1 MKKGYKLSIILTA
14 GATILLLAV
23 FSLAPSQ
30 EDKITWGGE
39 YPPPPKELTWKEKWE
54 RSKLHPIKQDLLNR
68 LEHCKY
74 HSYLLRLYEDEYTKK
89 MREPIIR
96 FDKDPYS
103 KLRRLNYYESYDQPH
118 KYWETYVLSD
128 GLDTHGETLED
139 LIQKYAKH
147 KLVTHEVDTFRFGCS
162 INEGYGNQEVNYML
176 SKIHYA
182 EVHTYVWHVEPNL
195 RRTILFLNDNGVL
208 RSFWGYQVEQDG
220 CLNDYPELLY
230 GIYLDEDEED
240 YLLSPYFVK

>member
-1 MKKGYKLSIILTA
+1 MLTA
-14 GATILLLAV
+14 GTTILLLAV
-23 FSLAPSQ
+23 FSLASSQ

-39 YPPPPKELTWKEKWE
+39 YPPPPKELTWKEKWK
-54 RSKLHPIKQDLLNR
+54 RSKLHPIKQDVLNR
-68 LEHCKY
+68 EDQDKY
-74 HSYLLRLYEDEYTKK
+74 HTDLLRLYEDEYTKK

-96 FDKDPYS
+96 LDKDPYS

-118 KYWETYVLSD
+118 EYWDTYVLSD

-147 KLVTHEVDTFRFGCS
+147 KLVTHEVDTFRFGCP

-195 RRTILFLNDNGVL
+195 ERTLLFLNDNGVL
-208 RSFWGYQVEQDG
+208 RSFWGYQVEQGG
-220 CLNDYPELLY
+220 CIIDYPEFLY
-230 GIYLDEDEED
+230 DIGPD
-240 YLLSPYFVK
+240 